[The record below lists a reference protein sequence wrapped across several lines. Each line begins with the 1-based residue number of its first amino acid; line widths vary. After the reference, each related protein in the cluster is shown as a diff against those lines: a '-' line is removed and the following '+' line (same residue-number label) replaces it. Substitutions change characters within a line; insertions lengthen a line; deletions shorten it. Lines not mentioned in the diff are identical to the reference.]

1 MGLWTTAKKSEY
13 DEFVLK
19 LTNFVEQQFKTTGQ
33 GPVLAEYT
41 PTEGENTMLKE
52 RFNNHLGNGF
62 CSYGLPDFFVCAYGR
77 INFKYST

>member
-19 LTNFVEQQFKTTGQ
+19 LTNFVAQQFKTTGQ
-33 GPVLAEYT
+33 SPVLAEYT
-41 PTEGENTMLKE
+41 PTEGEHTMLRE
-52 RFNNHLGNGF
+52 RFAMPQKDGF
-62 CSYGLPDFFVCAYGR
+62 CRYELPDYFVCAHGR